1 MQQHNL
7 LQGSAEWHAFRRQ
20 HYTASDAPSMLGIS
34 PHKTRAELLRE
45 KATGIA
51 PEVTPAQ
58 QRGFDLGH
66 ELEAAARPVAEA
78 IVGEELYPVV
88 GSAGKLAASFDGLTM
103 LGDTAFE
110 HKTLNQ
116 SLRYEWDEARG
127 DHLPEHYRAQMEQQ
141 LLVSGAERALFM
153 ASERAADGTLISKH
167 CWYASDPAMR
177 ERITAGWAQFE
188 RDLQNWQPEA
198 APATVQAAP
207 VPSLPAVVVQVRGSP
222 TVSGNLSAFGDALR
236 AFIAR
241 IPARPETDQEFA
253 AADAACKTL
262 KKAED
267 ALEQAESSALAQI
280 SDVEA
285 MRRAVA
291 DLRSLARSTRLATEK
306 LVKAEKEARKTAR
319 VMQARQQ
326 FAQRVQELQGQ
337 VQGICLRVSE
347 PDWAGAIKGLSSLA
361 SIDEKLTAALLAG
374 QAEAEAAARR
384 VAENLKQL
392 DAVPEY
398 ALLFADR
405 AELVHKD
412 AETLALIIAQRI
424 EAYRR
429 QQEQQA
435 ARQAQ
440 EAAAQAAAA
449 AASPAQPEPTP
460 APQPAQQPAA
470 CPDEPPSLKLG
481 EINQRLAPLSVTAE
495 GLRQFG
501 FEPAGKDRR
510 AVLYHACQWPAM
522 CSAIVR
528 HVQAAVSVT
537 A

>member
-7 LQGSAEWHAFRRQ
+7 IQGSAEWHAFRRQ
-20 HYTASDAPSMLGIS
+20 HYTASDAPAMLGVS
-34 PHKTRAELLRE
+34 PYKTRAELLRE

-58 QRGFDLGH
+58 QRVFEHGH
-66 ELEAAARPVAEA
+66 ALEAAARPVAEA

-177 ERITAGWAQFE
+177 ERITAGWTQFE
-188 RDLQNWQPEA
+188 KDLQNWQPEA
-198 APATVQAAP
+198 PPAPVQAAP
-207 VPSLPAVVVQVRGSP
+207 VQSLPAVVVQVQGSL
-222 TVSGNLSAFGDALR
+222 TVGGNLPAFGDALR
-236 AFIAR
+236 AFIER
-241 IPARPETDQEFA
+241 IPTQPATDQEFA
-253 AADAACKTL
+253 DAEAACETL

-280 SDVEA
+280 GDVEA

-319 VMQARQQ
+319 VMQAKQQ
-326 FAQRVQELQGQ
+326 FGQRVHELQGQ
-337 VQGICLRVSE
+337 VRGIGLRVSE

-412 AETLALIIAQRI
+412 AETLALIIGQRI
-424 EAYRR
+424 EAHRR
-429 QQEQQA
+429 QEAERQQAEAAQRQQA
-435 ARQAQ
+435 ATAV
-440 EAAAQAAAA
+440 QAAPPVA
-449 AASPAQPEPTP
+449 AASLAQPV
-460 APQPAQQPAA
+460 PQPAA
-470 CPDEPPSLKLG
+470 DEPPSLKLG
-481 EINQRLAPLSVTAE
+481 DINQRLAPLSVTAE
-495 GLRQFG
+495 GLRQLG

-510 AVLYHACQWPAM
+510 AVLYHSHLWPAM
-522 CSAIVR
+522 CAAIVL
-528 HVQAAVSVT
+528 HVQAASGRT
-537 A
+537 D

>member
-20 HYTASDAPSMLGIS
+20 HYTASDAPAMLGVS
-34 PHKTRAELLRE
+34 PYKTRAELLRE

-58 QRGFDLGH
+58 QRVFEHGH
-66 ELEAAARPVAEA
+66 ALEAAARPVAEA

-141 LLVSGAERALFM
+141 LMVSGAERVLFM
-153 ASERAADGTLISKH
+153 ASERAADGALISKH

-188 RDLQNWQPEA
+188 RDLQAWQPEA
-198 APATVQAAP
+198 APATVQATP
-207 VPSLPAVVVQVRGSP
+207 TPSLPAVVVQVQGSL
-222 TVSGNLSAFGDALR
+222 TVGGNLSAFGDALR
-236 AFIAR
+236 AFIER
-241 IPARPETDQEFA
+241 IPAQPATDQEFA
-253 AADAACKTL
+253 DADAACKTL

-291 DLRSLARSTRLATEK
+291 DLRSLARITRLATAQ
-306 LVKAEKEARKTAR
+306 LVKAERAARKTAR
-319 VMQARQQ
+319 VMQAKQQ
-326 FAQRVQELQGQ
+326 FARRVQELQGQ
-337 VQGICLRVSE
+337 VQGIGLRVSE
-347 PDWAGAIKGLSSLA
+347 PDWAGVIKGLSSLA

-392 DAVPEY
+392 DAVSEY

-424 EAYRR
+424 EAHRR
-429 QQEQQA
+429 QEAERQQAEAAQRQQA
-435 ARQAQ
+435 AATQPAPPV
-440 EAAAQAAAA
+440 A
-449 AASPAQPEPTP
+449 AASLAQP
-460 APQPAQQPAA
+460 APQPAA
-470 CPDEPPSLKLG
+470 DEPPNLKLG
-481 EINQRLAPLSVTAE
+481 DINQRLAPLSVTVD
-495 GLRQFG
+495 GLRQLG

-522 CSAIVR
+522 CAAIVS